1 MGPTGRSARKVGTFM
16 SDSPVGNPVRALLG
30 AGQSPWLD
38 QLRREWLDDGTLA
51 RWIQE
56 DGLRGVT
63 SNPAIFREAMAGS
76 AAYDAQQAELVRRG
90 LSTAE
95 IYDHLTLTD
104 ITAACDLFRPV
115 YDATH
120 GADGFVSHEV
130 APDLAYDTWGTVHE
144 ARRLW
149 RAVDRPNVMIKIPA
163 TAAGL
168 PAIRQCLEDGI
179 NVNVTLMFSLAHY
192 DVVADQYIAALTA
205 RTQAGLAVDRV
216 ASVAS
221 FFVSRVDTLVD
232 KHLAARVAEGLPE
245 GQVAHLRGRAAV
257 ANSQRAYRR
266 FTQRFTAPE
275 FTALAARG
283 AHVQRVLWASTSS
296 KDPAYSDVIYV
307 EPLIGPDTVNTMPL
321 VTLDA
326 FRDHGRVART
336 VDADYAE
343 ADAVVGELERL
354 GIDLLQV
361 GEALSLDGV
370 KKFQDAQQ
378 AVLAAVEARRAMLVG
393 APATP

>member
-1 MGPTGRSARKVGTFM
+1 M
-16 SDSPVGNPVRALLG
+16 SDTSSSLNPVRALLG
-30 AGQSPWLD
+30 QGQSPWLD
-38 QLRREWLDDGTLA
+38 QFRREWLHDGTLA
-51 RWIQE
+51 RWIHD
-56 DGLRGVT
+56 DGIRGVT
-63 SNPAIFREAMAGS
+63 SNPAIFREAIAGS
-76 AAYDAQQAELVRRG
+76 DAYDAEHAALARAG
-90 LSTAE
+90 LSTLE
-95 IYDHLTLTD
+95 VYDRLTLTD
-104 ITAACDLFRPV
+104 IQAACDLFRPV
-115 YDATH
+115 YESTH

-130 APDLAYDTWGTVHE
+130 APALAYDTWATVHE

-149 RAVDRPNVMIKIPA
+149 RAVGRPNLMIKIPA
-163 TAAGL
+163 TREGL

-192 DVVADQYIAALTA
+192 DAVADQYIAALAA
-205 RTQAGLAVDRV
+205 RAAAGQHVDRV

-221 FFVSRVDTLVD
+221 FFVSRVDTLAD
-232 KHLAARVAEGLPE
+232 KQLAARLAEGLPE

-266 FTQRFTAPE
+266 FTQRFTRPE

-283 AHVQRVLWASTSS
+283 ARVQRVLWASTSS
-296 KDPAYSDVIYV
+296 KDPAYSDVVYV

-326 FRDHGRVART
+326 FRDHGRVTRT
-336 VDADYAE
+336 VDATYDQ

-361 GEALSLDGV
+361 GEALSRDGV
-370 KKFQDAQQ
+370 KKFQDAQD
-378 AVLAAVEARRAMLVG
+378 AVLAAVEARRATLVG
-393 APATP
+393 ESAGP